1 MAYNWLMMTSS
12 GDDNR
17 PSGSLGLLTDKT
29 TKKIK
34 IKINRRQSKKPP
46 SLRLRGLTSRLTNVK
61 TGLFKLL
68 GAHKNTTKYLATT
81 FCEKTLLG
89 NNLKDG

>member
-1 MAYNWLMMTSS
+1 MACNWLMMTSS

-17 PSGSLGLLTDKT
+17 PSGSLGLLTNK
-29 TKKIK
+29 TKK
-34 IKINRRQSKKPP
+34 
-46 SLRLRGLTSRLTNVK
+46 TSRLTNVK
-61 TGLFKLL
+61 TALFKLL

>member
-1 MAYNWLMMTSS
+1 MACNWLMVTSS
-12 GDDNR
+12 GDNNW
-17 PSGSLGLLTDKT
+17 PSEPAVWVCSP
-29 TKKIK
+29 TKL
-34 IKINRRQSKKPP
+34 KKK
-46 SLRLRGLTSRLTNVK
+46 LTSRLTNVK
-61 TGLFKLL
+61 TALFKLL